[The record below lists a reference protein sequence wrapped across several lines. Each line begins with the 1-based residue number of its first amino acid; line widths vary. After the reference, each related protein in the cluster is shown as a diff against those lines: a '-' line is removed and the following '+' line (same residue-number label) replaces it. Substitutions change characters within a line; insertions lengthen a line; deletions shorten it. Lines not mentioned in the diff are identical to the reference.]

1 MRTEWISIGIA
12 GFALIAGSGWGKYW
26 LEKRN
31 ARIESSRAVLN
42 GFLLPL
48 QSILNGNKRLHSA
61 LTQDQ
66 EFRNLE
72 YAPDYLQQ
80 HFSALPDTDS
90 RKLAWQALIE
100 SVLEDNRHAV
110 ALIQKNAG
118 NILRNDFRGAC
129 DDFVHHAK
137 TWEAIWRSVLGTEP
151 VPDSMW
157 GAGRLLAPAF
167 PESMDSLLSLEIEDR
182 RRLAGG

>member
-1 MRTEWISIGIA
+1 MSAEWISISIA
-12 GFALIAGSGWGKYW
+12 VFAAGSGWVKYW
-26 LEKRN
+26 LEMRN
-31 ARIESSRAVLN
+31 ARIKASQAMLY

-48 QSILNGNKRLHSA
+48 QSILNSNKRLHNA
-61 LTQDQ
+61 LIQDQ
-66 EFRNLE
+66 EFQNLE

-80 HFSALPDTDS
+80 HFASLPDTDS
-90 RKLAWQALIE
+90 RKLAWKALIE
-100 SVLEDNRHAV
+100 SVLEDNRRAV
-110 ALIQKNAG
+110 ALIQENTG
-118 NILRNDFRGAC
+118 NILRNDFRSAC

-137 TWEAIWRSVLGTEP
+137 TWEATWRSALGSEP

-182 RRLAGG
+182 RRQAGD